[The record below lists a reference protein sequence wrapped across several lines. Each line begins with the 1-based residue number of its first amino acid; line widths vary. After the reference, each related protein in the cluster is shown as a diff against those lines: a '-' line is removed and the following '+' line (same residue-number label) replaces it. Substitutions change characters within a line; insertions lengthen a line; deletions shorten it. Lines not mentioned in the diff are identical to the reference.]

1 MKRITKQFETK
12 KFTVLHV
19 RSLHTRSCKTKN
31 DVIAFKDRAIRTSA
45 NTINTA
51 INSYLITSNNNKSD
65 LLKLLNEYNESDR
78 DN

>member
-12 KFTVLHV
+12 KLTVLS
-19 RSLHTRSCKTKN
+19 SLHTCSCKTKN
-31 DVIAFKDRAIRTSA
+31 DVIAFKDKAIRTSA

-51 INSYLITSNNNKSD
+51 KNSYLITLNNNKSD
-65 LLKLLNEYNESDR
+65 LPKLLNEYNESDR